1 MQQKRLALRY
11 DSAYTILLF
20 RLVSLLYLSILLH
33 ILHILHYLYW

>member
-20 RLVSLLYLSILLH
+20 RLVSLYLSILLH